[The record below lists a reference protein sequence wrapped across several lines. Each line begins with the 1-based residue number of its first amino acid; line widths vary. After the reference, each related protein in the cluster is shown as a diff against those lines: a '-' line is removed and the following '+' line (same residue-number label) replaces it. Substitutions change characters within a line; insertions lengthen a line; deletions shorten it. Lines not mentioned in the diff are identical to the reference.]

1 MGNQAMNMSGT
12 NQTVMT
18 ARQKI
23 SAFKAGDKAAGQW
36 LAVIMRDPNAAQMVA
51 PLLQAAGLQMA
62 GGQIVPSSA
71 GQMPGGG
78 GVAGAPGQWAT
89 ALQSMPQGSPQI
101 QGPEVPNS
109 VGTVAAGNRAKG
121 EGIVGPTIDPW
132 VESRQIAE
140 SKGLYNNTG
149 GTGGD
154 TGVAG
159 SGGDGL
165 GGTPASGQLATEH
178 PEWANTFFG
187 SAQPGAL
194 DALAASPDQ
203 AWGMF
208 VGQPNPG
215 GGGNSLYNSTASGY
229 AENDFKSGMTLGGL
243 LGGTGS
249 GPGDTLKYADDW
261 TKSAIGGNGQYADP
275 SKILQQALAVAA
287 SPENANNEAN
297 QRMIIQSA
305 LDAVEPYMDP
315 TQYEMLMNR
324 VGRVMNDYM
333 VQGVNNG
340 MQDQSGV
347 LLDQIYGAIGAR

>member
-1 MGNQAMNMSGT
+1 
-12 NQTVMT
+12 
-18 ARQKI
+18 
-23 SAFKAGDKAAGQW
+23 
-36 LAVIMRDPNAAQMVA
+36 MRDPNAAQMVA

-101 QGPEVPNS
+101 QGPSQPAQM
-109 VGTVAAGNRAKG
+109 TDPRMQARAAGNTPGAQ
-121 EGIVGPTIDPW
+121 PST
-132 VESRQIAE
+132 SAE
-140 SKGLYNNTG
+140 RDASLDNFNATSAAVANAG
-149 GTGGD
+149 
-154 TGVAG
+154 GVAG

-194 DALAASPDQ
+194 DALAAEPDQ

-229 AENDFKSGMTLGGL
+229 AENDFKSAMRLGGI
-243 LGGTGS
+243 LGGAGS
-249 GPGDTLKYADDW
+249 GPGDTLNFADSW
-261 TKSAIGGNGQYADP
+261 TKSAIGGNGNNQYGDP

-287 SPENANNEAN
+287 SPENANNETN
-297 QRMIIQSA
+297 QRMIIDSA
-305 LDAVEPYMDP
+305 LKAVEPYMDP

-347 LLDQIYGAIGAR
+347 LLDQIYGAIGGR

>member
-1 MGNQAMNMSGT
+1 MQA
-12 NQTVMT
+12 
-18 ARQKI
+18 R
-23 SAFKAGDKAAGQW
+23 
-36 LAVIMRDPNAAQMVA
+36 
-51 PLLQAAGLQMA
+51 
-62 GGQIVPSSA
+62 
-71 GQMPGGG
+71 
-78 GVAGAPGQWAT
+78 
-89 ALQSMPQGSPQI
+89 
-101 QGPEVPNS
+101 
-109 VGTVAAGNRAKG
+109 AAGNTPGAQ
-121 EGIVGPTIDPW
+121 P
-132 VESRQIAE
+132 
-140 SKGLYNNTG
+140 
-149 GTGGD
+149 GTSAARDASLDNFNATSAAVANSG
-154 TGVAG
+154 GVAG

-229 AENDFKSGMTLGGL
+229 AENDFKSGMALGGL

-261 TKSAIGGNGQYADP
+261 TKSAIGGQGQYADP